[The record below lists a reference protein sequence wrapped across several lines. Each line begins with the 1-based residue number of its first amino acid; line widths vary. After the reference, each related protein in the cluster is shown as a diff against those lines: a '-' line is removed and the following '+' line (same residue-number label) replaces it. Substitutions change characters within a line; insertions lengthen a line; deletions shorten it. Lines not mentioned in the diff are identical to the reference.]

1 MDRKDQVL
9 AAAETPLQLLNLLSV
24 LYDCRESL
32 PVVNLAIYNAFDCSD
47 ETISAIKSTG
57 LLNDVF
63 LISPYYQDFQQYRA
77 AAVSLEHALSPKR
90 HWNKYGR
97 ALSIIPNAPYSV
109 LMGGVATVY
118 LMDLK
123 QKFVPRGY
131 TILYEEGE
139 GSYLGNTVK
148 SAAMNDRELLMRSKT
163 KARGVL
169 GASLSLLSRGRLS
182 LNARELRVYRPDL
195 IEQGVY
201 KSCLSVRQITPI
213 TGEKKRLLASV
224 FDNGCV
230 SSIRPKCWI
239 YLGNPDIDLSD
250 KDISETKRHLMAI
263 GNACSELIYRP
274 HPRTQNKSI
283 EGLPKSVIIDTGTK
297 SWEVACA
304 NGQITDDTVL
314 FGYGSTALSNPKKMF
329 DLEPFVV
336 SLHRLLSEN
345 INETY
350 SEKVYRSLKSIYRV
364 PEKVCAPETIKELE
378 GVLHMLP
385 PQQLGGNSDVS
396 PS

>member
-1 MDRKDQVL
+1 ML

-24 LYDCRESL
+24 LYDCRDNL
-32 PVVNLAIYNAFDCSD
+32 PMVNLAVYKAFDCSN
-47 ETISAIKSTG
+47 EIISAIKSTG

-77 AAVSLEHALSPKR
+77 AVVSLEHALSPKR
-90 HWNKYGR
+90 HWDKFGS
-97 ALSIIPNAPYSV
+97 ALSMIPNISYSI

-139 GSYLGNTVK
+139 GSYLGNSVK
-148 SAAMNDRELLMRSKT
+148 SAAMNDRELLVRSKT
-163 KARGVL
+163 IARGIL
-169 GASLSLLSRGRLS
+169 GSSLSLLSRGRLS
-182 LNARELRVYRPDL
+182 LNAKELRVYRPDL

-201 KSCLSVRQITPI
+201 RRCLSVRKITPI
-213 TGEKKRLLASV
+213 TGEKKRLLARV
-224 FDNGCV
+224 FNNECT
-230 SSIRPKCWI
+230 SSIRPRCWI
-239 YLGNPDIDLSD
+239 YLGNPDVDLPEED
-250 KDISETKRHLMAI
+250 VAATKRHLAVI

-274 HPRTQNKSI
+274 HPRTQNKSL
-283 EGLPKSVIIDTGTK
+283 EGLPQSVRIDEGTK

-336 SLHRLLSEN
+336 SLHRMLSEN
-345 INETY
+345 INKIY
-350 SEKVYRSLKSIYRV
+350 SEKAFMSLKSIYTV
-364 PEKVCAPETIKELE
+364 PEKVCAPETIEELE
-378 GVLHMLP
+378 GVLEMLP
-385 PQQLGGNSDVS
+385 SQQLGGNNNVS
-396 PS
+396 SN